1 MKPWCSFYG
10 TFCINQQNITRFG
23 IFSLCCSEC
32 LKSSMPRS
40 ACHNPPSY
48 PFLPGHSDQAL
59 KKDAEPLTKKSFGIF
74 RITSAF
80 NVEPNLFYHRVP
92 PTSPI
97 LHSSPKGY
105 LSSQS
110 LSFLGFNRLSVV
122 LFWSR
127 SQIKTL
133 SDLSVKAET
142 RTSE

>member
-1 MKPWCSFYG
+1 
-10 TFCINQQNITRFG
+10 
-23 IFSLCCSEC
+23 
-32 LKSSMPRS
+32 MPRS

-59 KKDAEPLTKKSFGIF
+59 KKDAEPLAKKSFGIF

-80 NVEPNLFYHRVP
+80 NVEPNVFYHRVL

-97 LHSSPKGY
+97 LHSLPKGD

-110 LSFLGFNRLSVV
+110 LIFLVFNRLSVL

-127 SQIKTL
+127 SQIKRL
-133 SDLSVKAET
+133 SDLYV
-142 RTSE
+142 